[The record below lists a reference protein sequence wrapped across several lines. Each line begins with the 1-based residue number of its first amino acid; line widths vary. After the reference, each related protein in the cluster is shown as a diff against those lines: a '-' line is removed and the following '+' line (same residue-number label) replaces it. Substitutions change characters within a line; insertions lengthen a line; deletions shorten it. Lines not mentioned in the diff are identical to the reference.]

1 MKIFLDTNLFA
12 YAIDRQSP
20 FCHTATAVLEAISK
34 GEHEG
39 YCSHQVLAELFAV
52 LTKRV
57 AHPLNSAVAA
67 EEVRRLLTSETLATI
82 PITKDVFL
90 FTLALAERYQIR
102 GTLFFDA
109 QIVGTMLAN
118 DIKTLY
124 TANVADFRRFREI
137 EVVNPFKRLD

>member
-20 FCHTATAVLEAISK
+20 FRSAAASVLAEVNR
-34 GEHEG
+34 GEHAG

-57 AHPLNSAVAA
+57 ARPLRSSLAA
-67 EEVRRLLTSETLATI
+67 EEVQRLLASETLMTL
-82 PITKDVFL
+82 PLTKDILVL
-90 FTLALAERYQIR
+90 TLALAERYRIR
-102 GTLFFDA
+102 GTHFFDT

-118 DIKTLY
+118 DIKVLY
-124 TANVADFRRFREI
+124 TANSADFRRFREI
-137 EVVNPFKRLD
+137 EVVNPFVQS

>member
-20 FCHTATAVLEAISK
+20 FCGAATTILATVNR
-34 GEHEG
+34 GEYEG

-57 AHPLNSAVAA
+57 THPLSATLAA
-67 EEVRRLLTSETLATI
+67 EEVQRLLASETLATLAV
-82 PITKDVFL
+82 TRDTLVL
-90 FTLALAERYQIR
+90 TLALAERYRVR
-102 GTLFFDA
+102 GTHFFDA

-118 DIKTLY
+118 NVKTLC
-124 TANVADFRRFREI
+124 TANVGDFQRFREI
-137 EVVNPFKRLD
+137 DVMNPFVKP